1 MSGQDELTGR
11 TGDTRARIAE
21 DMDTEVADALSVAV
35 ITRWI
40 VDMLILGSANDTPI
54 IGLPRWKES
63 ILIPYIMHRSPVG
76 RLLDRRSTSS

>member
-11 TGDTRARIAE
+11 TGDTRTRIAE

-40 VDMLILGSANDTPI
+40 VDMLILGSAKNRAAALEREHIAET
-54 IGLPRWKES
+54 
-63 ILIPYIMHRSPVG
+63 
-76 RLLDRRSTSS
+76 

>member
-11 TGDTRARIAE
+11 TGDTRTRIAE

-63 ILIPYIMHRSPVG
+63 ILQKRNDITAVG
-76 RLLDRRSTSS
+76 GLHDVDRMGG